1 MEQANFQTGIT
12 QQNSHETSVVRQVVA
27 SSNLQN
33 QLASRGGS
41 DISAS
46 SPGRNIRTILRRNK
60 STGGAKQK
68 SNSVATTKEV
78 TSATTKTFKDAL
90 DDLHKYMK
98 GPKSDTLL
106 LLLATSLITPICKL
120 FGTSPII
127 GFLAAGMALGPNAL
141 GLISGIH
148 TTETLAELGIV
159 FFLFEMGIELS
170 AERLMSMKKDVFGLG
185 LSQFAVT
192 AVAIAFAGQ
201 FLNLPANALV
211 VLGGGLALSSSAFV
225 LQLLKD
231 NNQLATRFGKA
242 SFGVLLF
249 QDLAVVPL
257 LVVTPILAGGGQGLA
272 SALGS
277 ACVKAGIAL
286 TSIAFAGRV
295 ILNPLFKTV
304 AQSKSQ
310 EAFLGVVLLTVLS
323 MSFLTEGLGLSN
335 TLGAFLAG
343 VLLSETKYRYQI
355 EADIAPFRGILLGLF
370 FVTVGFEIDLG
381 LIASNLPLVSS
392 IVASILLIKTTVLTA
407 LGKAFGLSWSTS
419 LQTGLLLS
427 QGGEFAFVAF
437 GLARSLGILDPATT
451 KLLLT
456 SVALTM
462 AVTPSLA
469 QLGGVVAKK
478 MEEKSDFTHYLG
490 QDSDASEIRESN
502 DFAIV
507 VGYGK
512 VGKLVCE
519 LLDNKLYKYVGL
531 ETNPNR
537 AIEARNKGLPVFYG
551 DIGRPEV
558 AEAFNVGKANSII
571 LTISDKAEINR
582 AVISLRRKYPD
593 KKIFARAVDADHAE
607 RLQRTLDVIAMVPV
621 VPEDSILLTLPFG
634 GAVLRSLGAAQEE
647 VNAILES
654 TRKDILSGRGSRS
667 GEEQQMVLAQLGIQ
681 VKTTG
686 DETTKK
692 DKKAKKDKKDGDE
705 KSSVDTVPE
714 KTTMVAEVIEAMV
727 ADVKSEEDD
736 DQDTDDGDEEEE
748 EDSQDEKTGQDE

>member
-1 MEQANFQTGIT
+1 
-12 QQNSHETSVVRQVVA
+12 VW
-27 SSNLQN
+27 LQ
-33 QLASRGGS
+33 RKW
-41 DISAS
+41 
-46 SPGRNIRTILRRNK
+46 RK
-60 STGGAKQK
+60 
-68 SNSVATTKEV
+68 
-78 TSATTKTFKDAL
+78 
-90 DDLHKYMK
+90 
-98 GPKSDTLL
+98 
-106 LLLATSLITPICKL
+106 
-120 FGTSPII
+120 
-127 GFLAAGMALGPNAL
+127 
-141 GLISGIH
+141 
-148 TTETLAELGIV
+148 
-159 FFLFEMGIELS
+159 
-170 AERLMSMKKDVFGLG
+170 
-185 LSQFAVT
+185 
-192 AVAIAFAGQ
+192 
-201 FLNLPANALV
+201 
-211 VLGGGLALSSSAFV
+211 
-225 LQLLKD
+225 
-231 NNQLATRFGKA
+231 
-242 SFGVLLF
+242 
-249 QDLAVVPL
+249 
-257 LVVTPILAGGGQGLA
+257 
-272 SALGS
+272 
-277 ACVKAGIAL
+277 
-286 TSIAFAGRV
+286 
-295 ILNPLFKTV
+295 
-304 AQSKSQ
+304 
-310 EAFLGVVLLTVLS
+310 
-323 MSFLTEGLGLSN
+323 
-335 TLGAFLAG
+335 
-343 VLLSETKYRYQI
+343 
-355 EADIAPFRGILLGLF
+355 
-370 FVTVGFEIDLG
+370 
-381 LIASNLPLVSS
+381 
-392 IVASILLIKTTVLTA
+392 
-407 LGKAFGLSWSTS
+407 
-419 LQTGLLLS
+419 
-427 QGGEFAFVAF
+427 
-437 GLARSLGILDPATT
+437 
-451 KLLLT
+451 
-456 SVALTM
+456 
-462 AVTPSLA
+462 
-469 QLGGVVAKK
+469 
-478 MEEKSDFTHYLG
+478 KSDFTHYLG

-748 EDSQDEKTGQDE
+748 EEDSQDEKTGQDE